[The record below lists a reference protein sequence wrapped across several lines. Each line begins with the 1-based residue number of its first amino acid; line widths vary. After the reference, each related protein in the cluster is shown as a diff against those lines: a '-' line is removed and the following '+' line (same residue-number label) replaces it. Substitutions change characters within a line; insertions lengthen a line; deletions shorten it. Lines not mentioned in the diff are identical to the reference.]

1 MKYLLLAAVLAQDP
15 SRQEIVQTIDAFA
28 TLDRLSGGEDQA
40 RFLRVRLRREE
51 NRIEE
56 GLREA
61 VETLEAAFVEVSRR

>member
-1 MKYLLLAAVLAQDP
+1 MKYLLFAAVLAQDP

-28 TLDRLSGGEDQA
+28 TLDRLSGGEGERRA
-40 RFLRVRLRREE
+40 NESRFLKVRLKREA

-61 VETLEAAFVEVSRR
+61 LAEEVKR